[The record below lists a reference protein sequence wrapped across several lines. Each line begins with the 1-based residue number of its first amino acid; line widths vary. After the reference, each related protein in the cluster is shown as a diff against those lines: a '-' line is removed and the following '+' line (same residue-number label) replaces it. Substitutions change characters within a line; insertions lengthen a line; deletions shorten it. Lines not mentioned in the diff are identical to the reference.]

1 MLSHWAYRA
10 SSQVKRP
17 AKTGLEIVLRSG
29 LEVRC
34 ITLLSPVVS
43 GEAAGSLS
51 KAYRTVK
58 FYASPAAKPSTNL
71 QPGFCW
77 T

>member
-17 AKTGLEIVLRSG
+17 AETGLEIVLRSG

-43 GEAAGSLS
+43 GEAAGSLFV
-51 KAYRTVK
+51 R
-58 FYASPAAKPSTNL
+58 
-71 QPGFCW
+71 
-77 T
+77 